1 MVTSTKSTRLHH
13 IFTYAF
19 LPKESSSK
27 HNMLSYLESNRQGN
41 YWRGSN
47 VSYFSCH
54 IVIVLALQ
62 RLFCSFGQNYIKGKH
77 CQDHYDYDRKNQIQI
92 RSLRYLGSK
101 VECYIYTWCISISLI
116 ALNVFQM
123 QDSKI
128 FSRRCK
134 GCQIKYL
141 FNWFYL
147 DLAVCV
153 HTNTSNSV
161 QESFLPSL
169 VFTIFLAPYRGLNW
183 QYMHIWSDSVIIL
196 KRGGQQKQK
205 NKQIFTFCN

>member
-1 MVTSTKSTRLHH
+1 MIITLLLWSIANNFVIGVYFRCLEILSQ
-13 IFTYAF
+13 IAF
-19 LPKESSSK
+19 SSIANYFRIYRKKQFGIES
-27 HNMLSYLESNRQGN
+27 LV
-41 YWRGSN
+41 GSLN
-47 VSYFSCH
+47 S
-54 IVIVLALQ
+54 
-62 RLFCSFGQNYIKGKH
+62 
-77 CQDHYDYDRKNQIQI
+77 
-92 RSLRYLGSK
+92 
-101 VECYIYTWCISISLI
+101 VECYMYTWCISISLI

-161 QESFLPSL
+161 QEAFLPSL

-205 NKQIFTFCN
+205 KINKSLLLATEMMVIQRANIMGPLQSHTVQGQNRVFPVQ